1 MAVQVNVR
9 LGDTGAD
16 AGPFDLYTDADNY
29 TLAYATGISDT
40 VLTGPLGYTSVVPPG
55 STIVRIQ
62 STGVCTNFIDAP
74 ITL

>member
-1 MAVQVNVR
+1 MAVTVNVR
-9 LGDTGAD
+9 LGDNGAD

-55 STIVRIQ
+55 STIENTEHRSVY
-62 STGVCTNFIDAP
+62 
-74 ITL
+74 